1 MEQVDRIKY
10 MEQILNEGTAAVT
23 ALEESLTVYR
33 ALQNRLQE
41 LFDYYHSPQWMQD
54 LEDDRAGL
62 LPAELKRGILSED
75 AVWDLE
81 TSDRASIPMLQDF
94 LAEHQGY
101 LHK

>member
-41 LFDYYHSPQWMQD
+41 LFDYYHSPHWLQD

-81 TSDRASIPMLQDF
+81 TSDRALIPMLQDF
-94 LAEHQGY
+94 LAKHQGY